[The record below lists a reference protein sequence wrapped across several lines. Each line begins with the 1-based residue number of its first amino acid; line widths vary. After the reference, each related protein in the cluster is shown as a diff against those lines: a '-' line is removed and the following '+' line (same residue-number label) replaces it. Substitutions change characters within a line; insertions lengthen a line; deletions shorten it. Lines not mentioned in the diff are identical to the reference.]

1 MKVGEHTQEYAIKSI
16 QTFPFKK
23 GYVAIFLSPRDRMAE
38 ELEEPC
44 PFKLQNFGGSGQ
56 MPKEVQTMIMGMI
69 PRQKHGDSDVRDL
82 IIIVTET
89 DFYGL
94 GWAYGDI
101 ISGDFKKIQDGKT
114 INPFEKEEKI
124 K

>member
-1 MKVGEHTQEYAIKSI
+1 MGELTQEYAIKSI

-23 GYVAIFLSPRDRMAE
+23 GYVAVFLSPRDEIKE

-44 PFKLQNFGGSGQ
+44 PFKIQNIGGSGPI
-56 MPKEVQTMIMGMI
+56 PKELQTMVMGIGSMMTK
-69 PRQKHGDSDVRDL
+69 PRHDDVRDV

-114 INPFEKEEKI
+114 INPFDKEEKI

>member
-1 MKVGEHTQEYAIKSI
+1 MGELKQEYAIKSI

-23 GYVAIFLSPRDRMAE
+23 GYVAVFLSPRDEMKE

-44 PFKLQNFGGSGQ
+44 PYKIQNFGNTP
-56 MPKEVQTMIMGMI
+56 MPKELQTMVMGIGSMM
-69 PRQKHGDSDVRDL
+69 PKQRHDDLRDI

-89 DFYGL
+89 DFYGF

-114 INPFEKEEKI
+114 INPFDKEEKI